1 VITASGVPRALRCVG
16 SLALPRVRIDS
27 PHAAAGTAHHE
38 QLESDIDTGNAP
50 DDIEALISPG
60 DIVITEQAFAY
71 NVATD
76 TARRLTVA
84 SKRAYQT
91 ESFEI
96 PGTPDLVIVGQRLT
110 VVDHK
115 SNEEVDS
122 ADRNEQ
128 TATYA
133 LTLARFYGRDEV
145 DVVIRYKWRRPSQ
158 ATLTALDL
166 DAHAARLKQLQ
177 IDAATARANPIG
189 WINDGPW
196 CKYCDAALACPK
208 WADLTRRAANGELA
222 LHVEAQLPFANDSD
236 AAAAWDLLGRLKLLT
251 GRLEGAL
258 KMRAKER
265 PFLTLDGLEVRE
277 VIEEGNRRIDGEK
290 AYELIR
296 SRFGTEVADDSVKRT
311 VSQKGIEE
319 ALKKHGLKP
328 ALKAQ
333 VVKDL
338 EAAGAVTRETKT
350 TVKPLPPI
358 DCAR

>member
-1 VITASGVPRALRCVG
+1 MITASGIPRALRCVG
-16 SLALPRVRIDS
+16 SLVLPRVRIDS

-91 ESFEI
+91 EPFEI

-115 SNEEVDS
+115 SNEEV
-122 ADRNEQ
+122 AAAHENEQ

-177 IDAATARANPIG
+177 IDVVKARENVRG
-189 WINDGPW
+189 WVVSGVH
-196 CKYCDAALACPK
+196 CKYCEVIDCPA
-208 WADLTRRAANGELA
+208 WESVRIRAANGELA
-222 LHVEAQLPFANDSD
+222 LHVEAGMPFANDSD
-236 AAAAWDLLGRLKLLT
+236 AAQAWDLLGRLKLLT

-296 SRFGTEVADDSVKRT
+296 SRFGTEVADDSAKRT

-350 TVKPLPPI
+350 SVKPLPPI